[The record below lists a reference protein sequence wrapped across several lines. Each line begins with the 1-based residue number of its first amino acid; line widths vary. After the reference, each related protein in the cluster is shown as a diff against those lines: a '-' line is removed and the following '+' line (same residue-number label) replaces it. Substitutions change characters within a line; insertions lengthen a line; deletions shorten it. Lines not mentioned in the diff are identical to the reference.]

1 MSEETTAP
9 ANPAPLPPPRRWR
22 WLATLGCVLAL
33 CGGVVWLL
41 ASEGGLRVVCR
52 VVERLA
58 GEQLRIEA
66 PAGALK
72 GSFSLQAVHWRSATL
87 DLQLQEVQLI
97 WRPVDLLRGRLAISR
112 VSVER
117 LRISHVANSEPLQL
131 PDNLQ
136 LAFAVDIEQLVVA
149 RIELGEYALPDG
161 KAAAIAESVE
171 GQLASN
177 GALHRLSGLRARVAG
192 LSVVGEASL
201 EASRPFALTAKAGVE
216 GEAAGRALV
225 FDAVAEGRLEEFMV
239 IGSARPRQPG
249 AAEAFAGQLRARMT
263 PFSSQPVGEA
273 LVTLSAID
281 PAVWIEGAPQAVLDV
296 QVELQPRDGSPTG
309 LGGRLTM
316 LNRRPGSLDR
326 HGLPFESLRAG
337 LSLGNDE
344 LRLADLDVRLLGG
357 GRLQGSGTVRD
368 AELALRLA
376 VRSLDASALHGGLR
390 RTRLAGPLRATIGL
404 NRQVLETELSDP
416 QFTIQGRLAIDPAT
430 VLVEKLRLVAGDA
443 QLVAS
448 GQVAQAG
455 SGKFALR
462 GALQN
467 FDPSRFAK
475 LPPARLNADFDA
487 QGSSRPQLALGLR
500 FGLRNSHLGTE
511 ALSGSG
517 EIDLAGQRLRKADV
531 ELIAG
536 NNRLTAKGAFGAVG
550 DRLTLSITA
559 PKLDPLGIAGDI
571 NGQLVLGGSAS
582 APELSADLKST
593 RLAFAG
599 VGQIRGLNLVAQ
611 LGDGNQGVVSGKL
624 HLAGVDLASGS
635 TVLRELALEADGVRS
650 RHRLRGQLGLSGKR
664 ELQLLLEGG
673 LAAAAAGLNWSGT
686 LREFTLSSGID
697 RSQPF
702 LRLAAAAPLQ
712 VGTAALNAGPADF
725 LGAGWSLHLERV
737 RYQQQRWQSV
747 GSLHAL
753 PVVDTLREFPEWF
766 ESFSGAVKGNGDSLR
781 VNGEWDIGS
790 APAIATWP
798 QRRRPTGRLRLW
810 RASGDLSIGALPL
823 GLEEGTFNLLAADGR
838 LAGQFKLRGKRLGE
852 LAGELDAASSA
863 AAVLDRVAPW
873 HGQLR
878 VSAPDLAWA
887 GPLLGEGWQ
896 LGGRLAGAM
905 RIEGTPAQP
914 RLSGEWRGDDLALR
928 VLDQAMRLE
937 KGKLLVELSGE
948 ADGDVR
954 LVLKQLSFDSLLQ
967 PLPRAL
973 LLDPGID
980 AGTLTG
986 KPGRVEATG
995 ELRAGHAEGVLT
1007 LRAERLGVM
1016 QRPDQWVLVSG
1027 DAQFRLGERVL
1038 DVLGR
1043 FRLDAGYWELARSGT
1058 PQLSEDVLIK
1068 RQSTAPAK
1076 VPAPVRLLSLDL
1088 DAELGRHFHFRGA
1101 GVESRL
1107 VGAVNLRSAGS
1118 GLPRATGTIRT
1129 HEGRFDA
1136 YGQKLE
1142 IERGILNFQGLI
1154 DNPGLNIR
1162 AVRGNLPVEAG
1173 VEVTGTAR
1181 RPVVRLVSD
1190 PEVPDAEK
1198 LSWLVLGHAPDQ
1210 QRGQDSAML
1219 LAAAQTILGGQ
1230 DGGPL
1235 KAVQRGL
1242 GIDEF
1247 GISSGR
1253 LDGSGQRQTSRIAS
1267 TTGFGP
1273 SDTTTGQIV
1282 SVGKRLSSNM
1292 LISYDQSL
1300 TTAGSIVKLTVNL
1313 SRNLSLVGRA
1323 GSDTGLDLLWNYR
1336 FGR

>member
-9 ANPAPLPPPRRWR
+9 AKPAPPPPPRRWR
-22 WLATLGCVLAL
+22 WLAPLGVILAL
-33 CGGVVWLL
+33 PAAVVWLL
-41 ASEGGLRVVCR
+41 ASEGGLRVACR
-52 VVERLA
+52 VIEQLA

-66 PAGALK
+66 PAGALT

-97 WRPVDLLRGRLAISR
+97 WRPLELLRGRLV
-112 VSVER
+112 VSHVSAER
-117 LRISHVANSEPLQL
+117 LRVSNVANSEPLQL
-131 PDNLQ
+131 PDSLQ
-136 LAFAVDIEQLVVA
+136 LAFAVDIEQLAVA
-149 RIELGEYALPDG
+149 RVEVGEHALPDG
-161 KAAAIAESVE
+161 KAATIAESVE
-171 GQLASN
+171 AELASD

-192 LSVVGEASL
+192 LGVVGEASL
-201 EASRPFALTAKAGVE
+201 GAARPFALTATAGVE

-225 FDAVAEGRLEEFMV
+225 FDVAAEGRLEEFTV
-239 IGSARPRQPG
+239 VGSARPLKPG
-249 AAEAFAGQLRARMT
+249 AGEGFGGELRARMT

-273 LVTLSAID
+273 VVTLSAVD
-281 PAVWIEGAPQAVLDV
+281 PAAWIEGAPQAIFDV
-296 QVELQPRDGSPTG
+296 QVDLQPRGDSPTG

-316 LNRRPGSLDR
+316 INRRPGALDR
-326 HGLPFESLRAG
+326 QGLPLESLRAG
-337 LSLGNDE
+337 LSLGDDE

-357 GRLQGSGTVRD
+357 GRLHGSGTLRD
-368 AELALRLA
+368 AELTLRLA
-376 VRSLDASALHGGLR
+376 VKSLDAAALHGGLR
-390 RTRLAGPLRATIGL
+390 RTQLAGPLRATIGL
-404 NRQVLETELSDP
+404 NRQELEIDWRDP
-416 QFTIQGRLAIDPAT
+416 QFTIQSRLAIDPAA
-430 VLVEKLRLVAGDA
+430 VLVERLRLVAGDA

-448 GQVAQAG
+448 GQVAQLG
-455 SGKFALR
+455 SGRFALR
-462 GALQN
+462 GTLQN
-467 FDPSRFAK
+467 FDPSRFAR
-475 LPPARLNADFDA
+475 LPSARLNADFEA

-511 ALSGSG
+511 AVSGSG
-517 EIDLAGQRLRKADV
+517 EIDLAGQRLRQADV

-550 DRLTLSITA
+550 DLLTVSIAA

-571 NGQLVLGGSAS
+571 NGRVVLGGSVR
-582 APELSADLKST
+582 APELTADLKST
-593 RLAFAG
+593 RLALAG
-599 VGQIRGLNLVAQ
+599 VGQIRGLNLAAK
-611 LGDGNQGVVSGKL
+611 LADGSEGVVSGKL
-624 HLAGVDLASGS
+624 QLAGADLASGT
-635 TVLRELALEADGVRS
+635 TVLRELVLDADGVRS
-650 RHRLRGQLGLSGKR
+650 RHRLRGQFGLSGKR
-664 ELQLLLEGG
+664 QLQLLLEGG
-673 LAAAAAGLNWSGT
+673 LAAPTAGLNWSGT
-686 LREFTLSSGID
+686 LREFTLSSAID
-697 RSQPF
+697 GRQPF

-712 VGTAALNAGPADF
+712 VGTAAFTAGPADF

-753 PVVDTLREFPEWF
+753 PVVDTLSEFPEWF
-766 ESFSGAVKGNGDSLR
+766 DSLSGAVKGNGDALR
-781 VNGEWDIGS
+781 VNGEWDVGHAS
-790 APAIATWP
+790 AAAPLP
-798 QRRRPTGRLRLW
+798 QRSRPTGRLRLW
-810 RASGDLSIGALPL
+810 RESGDLSIGSLPL
-823 GLEEGTFNLLAADGR
+823 GLEEGTFNVLAANGR
-838 LAGQFKLRGKRLGE
+838 LEGQLNLRGKRLGE
-852 LAGELDAASSA
+852 LAGELSAASSA
-863 AAVLDRVAPW
+863 EALIDRAAPW
-873 HGQLR
+873 HGQVR

-905 RIEGTPAQP
+905 RIDGSPAKP
-914 RLSGEWRGDDLALR
+914 RLRGEWRGDDLALR

-937 KGKLLVELSGE
+937 HGKLLVELSGE

-954 LVLKQLSFDSLLQ
+954 LLLKQLSFDSLLQ

-980 AGTLTG
+980 ASSLTA

-995 ELRAGHAEGVLT
+995 ELRAGHSEGVLS

-1027 DAQFRLGERVL
+1027 DAQFKLGERVL

-1043 FRLDAGYWELARSGT
+1043 FRLDAGYWELAKSGT
-1058 PQLSEDVLIK
+1058 PQLSEDVVIK
-1068 RQSTAPAK
+1068 RPSTAPAK
-1076 VPAPVRLLSLDL
+1076 VSAPVRLLSLNL

-1107 VGAVNLRSAGS
+1107 VGAVNIRSAGS

-1129 HEGRFDA
+1129 QDGRFDA

-1162 AVRGNLPVEAG
+1162 AVRSNLPVEAG

-1210 QRGQDSAML
+1210 QRGQDSAVL

-1300 TTAGSIVKLTVNL
+1300 TTAGSVVKLTVNL